1 MKYAIVDGTAI
12 TKTGTIFELFPNT
25 SFPKSGPTAS
35 FISANNL
42 VEITEWLPTTEP
54 SQKLTNVDVYLDSGK
69 CYSVK
74 VESTTTEE
82 IAQLTSAKWSEVR
95 EDRNERLK
103 ETDWRALS
111 DLTMSDAW
119 KNYRQ
124 SLRDIT
130 TQSNP
135 YNITW
140 PTPPSS

>member
-1 MKYAIVDGTAI
+1 MKYAIVDDGTTV

-42 VEITEWLPTTEP
+42 VEIIEWLPITEP
-54 SQKLTNVDVYLDSGK
+54 SQKLTKVDVYLDSGK

-74 VESTTTEE
+74 VESSTTEE
-82 IAQLTSAKWSEVR
+82 IAQLTSARWSEVR

-103 ETDWRALS
+103 ETDWRASS

-119 KNYRQ
+119 KNYRAE
-124 SLRDIT
+124 LRSIPQ
-130 TQSNP
+130 TQTDP

-140 PTPPSS
+140 PTEP